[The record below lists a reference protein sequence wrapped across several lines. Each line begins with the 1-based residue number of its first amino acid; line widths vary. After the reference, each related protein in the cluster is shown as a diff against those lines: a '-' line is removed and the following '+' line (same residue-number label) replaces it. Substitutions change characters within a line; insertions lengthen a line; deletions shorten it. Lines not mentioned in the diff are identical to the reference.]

1 MNFVRSFWIITLFSV
16 SVLSCSDDLKLVE
29 KKEMQKAEIIRLKG
43 ELAFIEEKLKTLPA
57 DVSTE
62 LAEAKQLSDNQA
74 AELARLE
81 KEVVDLEARKRSLE
95 SDFDAYRLKFK
106 VK

>member
-1 MNFVRSFWIITLFSV
+1 
-16 SVLSCSDDLKLVE
+16 
-29 KKEMQKAEIIRLKG
+29 MQKAEIIRLKG
-43 ELAFIEEKLKTLPA
+43 ELAFIEEKLKALPV
-57 DVSTE
+57 DVSAE
-62 LAEAKQLSDNQA
+62 LAEAKQLSANQA